1 MKLILLTYYIGVHDE
16 VMELLGRHGVCTYT
30 RWREVEGRISGGE
43 PREGTHVW
51 PGANSA
57 LMTVV
62 DDGGVGGILAE
73 IEAFNRRRE
82 GEGIDAYVLDI
93 ARRVVAGED
102 SGAA

>member
-1 MKLILLTYYIGVHDE
+1 MKLILLTYYIGIHDE
-16 VMELLGRHGVCTYT
+16 VMDLLGKHGVCTYT
-30 RWREVEGRISGGE
+30 RWPEVEGRISCGE

-62 DDGGVGGILAE
+62 DDGAAGELLEE

-82 GEGIDAYVLDI
+82 GEGLDAFVLDV
-93 ARRVVAGED
+93 AQRVMAGE
-102 SGAA
+102 GNERA